1 MENNNDFDGWDFELE
16 QIPVDPPS
24 IPEPL
29 ERCPDCDW
37 EGKSLTRHRKHCP
50 ASAPPPSPKGEM
62 ALDLYE
68 LKICWEALSR
78 VLRQLTK
85 NRSLDWKRGAA
96 PVKEKLEHYL
106 KKKNVIQ

>member
-1 MENNNDFDGWDFELE
+1 MGTEHNNDLDGWDFELE
-16 QIPVDPPS
+16 EVPVDPPAV
-24 IPEPL
+24 PEPM
-29 ERCPDCDW
+29 EHCPECGW
-37 EGKSLTRHRKHCP
+37 EGKSLARHRKYCP
-50 ASAPPPSPKGEM
+50 ATTLPPKGGLEM
-62 ALDLYE
+62 DLYE